1 MLEFL
6 VFYIYIFKHSI
17 DWCVM
22 AAKGHAGEK
31 GKWNA

>member
-1 MLEFL
+1 
-6 VFYIYIFKHSI
+6 
-17 DWCVM
+17 M